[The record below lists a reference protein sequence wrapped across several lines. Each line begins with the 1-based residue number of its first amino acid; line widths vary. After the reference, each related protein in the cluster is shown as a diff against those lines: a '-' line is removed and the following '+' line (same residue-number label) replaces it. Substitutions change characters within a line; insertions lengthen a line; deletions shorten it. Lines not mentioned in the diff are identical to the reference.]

1 MQLKLQLKLLVRTKP
16 AVKIHWFMTL
26 LSVFLGESRL
36 ARREFEVEAAM
47 AA

>member
-1 MQLKLQLKLLVRTKP
+1 MQLQLLVWTKP

-26 LSVFLGESRL
+26 LSVFLGDSSL